1 MKFSL
6 LKIDKISGAKSS
18 FYTVQLED
26 GTILFDR
33 FINENSELHEKELR
47 DILQRI
53 RAMAHHT
60 GAQEHFFKLH
70 EGKPGDGI
78 CALYDEPDAKL
89 RLYCIRYGSAIVII
103 GGGGPKEKNIRE
115 FQQNKKLTDENYL
128 LREISAEI
136 TDKMKSGEI
145 RFSNDELKFVGNLDF
160 I

>member
-6 LKIDKISGAKSS
+6 LKIDKISGDKSS
-18 FYTVQLED
+18 FYTVQMEE

-33 FINENSELHEKELR
+33 FINENSKLHEKEIR

-53 RAMAHHT
+53 RAMAHRT

-70 EGKPGDGI
+70 EGKPGDGV
-78 CALYDEPDAKL
+78 CALYDEPDANL
-89 RLYCIRYGSAIVII
+89 RLYCIRFGSAIVII
-103 GGGGPKEKNIRE
+103 GGGGLKEKIIRE

-145 RFSNDELKFVGNLDF
+145 RFSDDELEFIGNLDF